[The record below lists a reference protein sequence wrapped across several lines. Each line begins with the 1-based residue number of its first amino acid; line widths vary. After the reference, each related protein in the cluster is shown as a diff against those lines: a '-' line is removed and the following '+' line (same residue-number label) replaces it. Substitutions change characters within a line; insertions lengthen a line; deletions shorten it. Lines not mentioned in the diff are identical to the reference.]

1 MKNYY
6 KDVVEGFGKEWTKFN
21 YSNSSIEEQKNILNS
36 YFKIFP
42 WELIDK
48 SKSVGIDIG
57 CGSGRWAY
65 FISEKTS
72 KLILLDASSSALE
85 VAKKNLEKRDNV
97 SFLNQSVGEIK
108 IIDNS
113 IDFAYSLG
121 VLHHIPDISNGLR
134 EINRIIKPGSPLLLY
149 LYYNFDNKPIYY
161 KMIWMV
167 TNPLR
172 FVISRLPFKIK
183 FLISQIIAFFI
194 YFPLAR
200 LSKLLKNLGLNTEN
214 FPMNQYQ
221 DLSLYVMRT
230 DALDRFGTKIE
241 KRFSRKQIQKI
252 LEESNFENIKFSED
266 APYWCC
272 VGYKKK

>member
-6 KDVVEGFGKEWTKFN
+6 KDVVEGFGEEWTKFN
-21 YSNSSIEEQKNILNS
+21 YSNFPVEEQKNILNG

-48 SKSVGIDIG
+48 SKSIGIDIG

-72 KLILLDASSSALE
+72 KLILLDASASALE
-85 VAKKNLEKRDNV
+85 VAKKNLEKKKNV

-108 IIDNS
+108 ISDNS

-121 VLHHIPDISNGLR
+121 VLHHTPNISDGLK

-149 LYYNFDNKPIYY
+149 LYYNFDNKPFYY
-161 KMIWMV
+161 KMIWMI

-172 FVISRLPFKIK
+172 FVISRLPFKVK
-183 FLISQIIAFFI
+183 FLISQLIAFII

-200 LSKLLKNLGLNTEN
+200 LTKLLKKLGLNTEN
-214 FPMNQYQ
+214 FPMSQYQ

-230 DALDRFGTKIE
+230 DALDRFGTRIE
-241 KRFSRKQIQKI
+241 KRFSKKQIQKT

>member
-1 MKNYY
+1 
-6 KDVVEGFGKEWTKFN
+6 
-21 YSNSSIEEQKNILNS
+21 
-36 YFKIFP
+36 
-42 WELIDK
+42 
-48 SKSVGIDIG
+48 
-57 CGSGRWAY
+57 
-65 FISEKTS
+65 
-72 KLILLDASSSALE
+72 
-85 VAKKNLEKRDNV
+85 
-97 SFLNQSVGEIK
+97 
-108 IIDNS
+108 
-113 IDFAYSLG
+113 
-121 VLHHIPDISNGLR
+121 
-134 EINRIIKPGSPLLLY
+134 
-149 LYYNFDNKPIYY
+149 
-161 KMIWMV
+161 MV

-200 LSKLLKNLGLNTEN
+200 LSKLLINLGLNTEN

-252 LEESNFENIKFSED
+252 LEESKFKNIKFSED

>member
-21 YSNSSIEEQKNILNS
+21 YSNSSIAEQKNILNN

-42 WELIDK
+42 WDLIDK

-85 VAKKNLEKRDNV
+85 VAKKNLEKKDNV

-108 IIDNS
+108 ITDNS

-149 LYYNFDNKPIYY
+149 LYYNFDNKPVYY
-161 KMIWMV
+161 KVIWMV

-172 FVISRLPFKIK
+172 FVISRLPFKVK
-183 FLISQIIAFFI
+183 FLISQVIAFFI

-200 LSKLLKNLGLNTEN
+200 LSKLLKKLGLNTEN

>member
-1 MKNYY
+1 M
-6 KDVVEGFGKEWTKFN
+6 
-21 YSNSSIEEQKNILNS
+21 
-36 YFKIFP
+36 
-42 WELIDK
+42 
-48 SKSVGIDIG
+48 
-57 CGSGRWAY
+57 
-65 FISEKTS
+65 
-72 KLILLDASSSALE
+72 
-85 VAKKNLEKRDNV
+85 
-97 SFLNQSVGEIK
+97 GEIK

-230 DALDRFGTKIE
+230 DAFGTKIE
-241 KRFSRKQIQKI
+241 RFSKNKFKI
-252 LEESNFENIKFSED
+252 LEESNLKYVS
-266 APYWCC
+266 
-272 VGYKKK
+272 

>member
-183 FLISQIIAFFI
+183 FLISQTIAFFI

-200 LSKLLKNLGLNTEN
+200 LSKLLKKLGFNTEN

-252 LEESNFENIKFSED
+252 LVESNFENIKFSED

>member
-6 KDVVEGFGKEWTKFN
+6 KDVVESFGEEWTKFN
-21 YSNSSIEEQKNILNS
+21 YSNSSIAEQENILNS

-65 FISEKTS
+65 FISEKTN
-72 KLILLDASSSALE
+72 KLILLDASTSALE
-85 VAKKNLEKRDNV
+85 VAKKNLEKKKNV
-97 SFLNQSVGEIK
+97 SFLNQSVGEIE
-108 IIDNS
+108 ILDNS

-121 VLHHIPDISNGLR
+121 VLHHIPDISSGLK

-149 LYYNFDNKPIYY
+149 LYYNFDNKPFYY

-183 FLISQIIAFFI
+183 FLISQLIAFFI

-200 LSKLLKNLGLNTEN
+200 LSKLLKKLNFNTEN

-230 DALDRFGTKIE
+230 DALDRFGTRIE
-241 KRFSRKQIQKI
+241 KRFSRKQIQNI

>member
-85 VAKKNLEKRDNV
+85 VAKKNLEKKDNV

-183 FLISQIIAFFI
+183 FLISQTIAFFI

-200 LSKLLKNLGLNTEN
+200 LSKLLKKLGLNTEN

>member
-85 VAKKNLEKRDNV
+85 VAKKNLEKKDNV

-183 FLISQIIAFFI
+183 FLISQTIAFFI

-200 LSKLLKNLGLNTEN
+200 LSKLLKKLGFNTEN

-272 VGYKKK
+272 IGYKKK

>member
-6 KDVVEGFGKEWTKFN
+6 KDVVDSFGEEWTKFN

-48 SKSVGIDIG
+48 NKSVGIDIG
-57 CGSGRWAY
+57 CGSGRWAN
-65 FISEKTS
+65 FISEKTN
-72 KLILLDASSSALE
+72 KLILLDASSTALE
-85 VAKKNLEKRDNV
+85 VAKKNLEKKNNV

-108 IIDNS
+108 IRDNS

-121 VLHHIPDISNGLR
+121 VLHHIPDISSGLK

-149 LYYNFDNKPIYY
+149 LYYNFDNKPLYY
-161 KMIWMV
+161 KMIWIV
-167 TNPLR
+167 TNPIR
-172 FVISRLPFKIK
+172 FVVSRLPFKIK
-183 FLISQIIAFFI
+183 FLISQLIASLI
-194 YFPLAR
+194 YLPLAR
-200 LSKLLKNLGLNTEN
+200 LSKLFKKLGLKTEN

-221 DLSLYVMRT
+221 DLSFYVMRT
-230 DALDRFGTKIE
+230 DALDRFGTRVE
-241 KRFSRKQIQKI
+241 KRFSKKQIQKI

>member
-6 KDVVEGFGKEWTKFN
+6 KDVVEGFGEEWTKFN
-21 YSNSSIEEQKNILNS
+21 YSNLSIEEQKNILNS

-42 WELIDK
+42 WDLIDK
-48 SKSVGIDIG
+48 NKSVGIDIG

-65 FISEKTS
+65 FISEKTN
-72 KLILLDASSSALE
+72 KLILLDASNAAIE
-85 VAKKNLEKRDNV
+85 IAKKNLKSKNNV
-97 SFLNQSVGEIK
+97 SFLNQSVGEIGLEN
-108 IIDNS
+108 NS

-121 VLHHIPDISNGLR
+121 VLHHIRDTFSALK
-134 EINRIIKPGSPLLLY
+134 EINRILKAGSPLLLY
-149 LYYNFDNKPIYY
+149 LYYNFDNKPFYY
-161 KMIWMV
+161 KMIWMI
-167 TNPLR
+167 TSPLR
-172 FVISRLPFKIK
+172 FIISRLPFSLK
-183 FLISQIIAFFI
+183 FFISQVIALFV

-200 LSKLLKNLGLNTEN
+200 FCKLLSKLNIKTEN

-230 DALDRFGTKIE
+230 DALDRFGTRIE
-241 KRFSRKQIQKI
+241 KRFSKKQITKI
-252 LEESNFENIKFSED
+252 LKDSNFENINFSDD

>member
-1 MKNYY
+1 MAVQFSK
-6 KDVVEGFGKEWTKFN
+6 V
-21 YSNSSIEEQKNILNS
+21 
-36 YFKIFP
+36 YFVQVSGQNLGV

-57 CGSGRWAY
+57 CGSGRWGY
-65 FISEKTS
+65 FISEKTN
-72 KLILLDASSSALE
+72 KLILLDASASALE
-85 VAKKNLEKRDNV
+85 VAKKNLEKKNNV
-97 SFLNQSVGEIK
+97 SFLNQSVGEIE
-108 IIDNS
+108 ILDNS

-121 VLHHIPDISNGLR
+121 VLHHIPDISNGLK

-149 LYYNFDNKPIYY
+149 LYYNFDNKPFYY

-172 FVISRLPFKIK
+172 FIISRLPFKVK

-200 LSKLLKNLGLNTEN
+200 LSKLLKKIGLNTEN

-230 DALDRFGTKIE
+230 DALDRFGTRIE

>member
-1 MKNYY
+1 M
-6 KDVVEGFGKEWTKFN
+6 DFG
-21 YSNSSIEEQKNILNS
+21 Y
-36 YFKIFP
+36 
-42 WELIDK
+42 
-48 SKSVGIDIG
+48 
-57 CGSGRWAY
+57 C
-65 FISEKTS
+65 
-72 KLILLDASSSALE
+72 
-85 VAKKNLEKRDNV
+85 
-97 SFLNQSVGEIK
+97 
-108 IIDNS
+108 
-113 IDFAYSLG
+113 LG
-121 VLHHIPDISNGLR
+121 VLHHIPDISSGLK

-149 LYYNFDNKPIYY
+149 LYYNFDNKPFYY

-183 FLISQIIAFFI
+183 FLISQLIAFFI

-200 LSKLLKNLGLNTEN
+200 LSKLLKKLNFNTEN

-230 DALDRFGTKIE
+230 DALDRFGTRIE
-241 KRFSRKQIQKI
+241 KRFSRKQIQNI

>member
-6 KDVVEGFGKEWTKFN
+6 KDVVEGFGEEWTKFN
-21 YSNSSIEEQKNILNS
+21 YSNSSIAEQENILNS

-65 FISEKTS
+65 FITEKTS

-85 VAKKNLEKRDNV
+85 VAKKNLEKKNNV
-97 SFLNQSVGEIK
+97 SFLNQSVGEIE
-108 IIDNS
+108 ILDNS

-121 VLHHIPDISNGLR
+121 VLHHIPDISNGLK

-149 LYYNFDNKPIYY
+149 LYYNFDNKPFYY

-172 FVISRLPFKIK
+172 FIISRLPFKVK

-200 LSKLLKNLGLNTEN
+200 LSKLLKKIGLNTEN

-230 DALDRFGTKIE
+230 DALDRFGTRIE

>member
-85 VAKKNLEKRDNV
+85 VAKKNLEKKDNV

-183 FLISQIIAFFI
+183 FLISQTIAFFI

-200 LSKLLKNLGLNTEN
+200 LSKLLKKLGFNTEN